1 MISCEEF
8 ERYLLDL
15 HQGKVTAEL
24 KAALVEHR
32 RVCKTCNE
40 LTPEL
45 IQVRERLLGLV
56 KLEPRPGFEMRLAQ
70 RMRGELEPAQRR
82 YKIHEESWAMNWLAF
97 ATGAIATVAIGF
109 LLVSHKPELNI
120 VNAPTSM
127 TAENVQSA
135 DDVPAVNPE
144 LLTRGGENLPFGSLD
159 DSTGEFHLI
168 SNQDSLPVDIFMRH
182 PWPEQVVSQ
191 PK

>member
-15 HQGKVTAEL
+15 HHGKVTAEL
-24 KAALVEHR
+24 EAALVEHR
-32 RVCKTCNE
+32 RICKSCNE

-45 IQVRERLLGLV
+45 IQVRERLMGLV

-70 RMRGELEPAQRR
+70 RLKGESEPVRGR
-82 YKIHEESWAMNWLAF
+82 YRIREESWAMNWLAF
-97 ATGAIATVAIGF
+97 TAGAVATVAIGF
-109 LLVSHKPELNI
+109 LLVSHQPKLGVVSTPL
-120 VNAPTSM
+120 
-127 TAENVQSA
+127 TAENVKA
-135 DDVPAVNPE
+135 TDKKPAINPQ
-144 LLTRGGENLPFGSLD
+144 LLTRSGENLPFGSLD

-168 SNQDSLPVDIFMRH
+168 SDQDSLPVDVIL
-182 PWPEQVVSQ
+182 PQSWQEQVVSQ

>member
-1 MISCEEF
+1 MIGCEEF

-24 KAALVEHR
+24 EAALVEHR

-45 IQVRERLLGLV
+45 IQVRERLMGLV

-70 RMRGELEPAQRR
+70 RLRGELEPLPRKGR
-82 YKIHEESWAMNWLAF
+82 LLEESWAMNWLAF
-97 ATGAIATVAIGF
+97 TAGAVATVAIGF
-109 LLVSHKPELNI
+109 LLVAHQPKISI
-120 VNAPTSM
+120 TTAPM
-127 TAENVQSA
+127 TAENVQGS
-135 DDVPAVNPE
+135 DTNPAVNPE
-144 LLTRGGENLPFGSLD
+144 LLTRGGESLPFGSLD

-168 SNQDSLPVDIFMRH
+168 SNQDSLPADVFMRH
-182 PWPEQVVSQ
+182 PWQEQVVSQ
-191 PK
+191 PTK